1 MSRTCCVSMSNYTR
15 SYPYTRPTRPSTLRI
30 VHALHNISTHRGHHW
45 SNSAR
50 TQSQIDSDAR
60 EGEAAR
66 APRRERT
73 AWRARAPGRGYFGTT
88 CPEHRF
94 VDPARNSVAIFGASP
109 CG

>member
-1 MSRTCCVSMSNYTR
+1 MSRTCCVSMSNYTG
-15 SYPYTRPTRPSTLRI
+15 SYPYTGPTRPSTLSI
-30 VHALHNISTHRGHHW
+30 VDALHKISTHRGQHW
-45 SNSAR
+45 TNSAR
-50 TQSQIDSDAR
+50 TQSQIDS
-60 EGEAAR
+60 GP

-109 CG
+109 C